1 MLKKLIGLT
10 FLLFATNIVANEKKL
25 DKETTIFDE
34 TFSWQAMAGITIHKS
49 STILAGV
56 EQDSVENFLDLSLL
70 IDLYYRGFFIQSNH
84 RRASS
89 LNLGLEFGYQLMVN
103 DEWELD
109 IINKSYLS
117 GYDPVYLWNTADEI
131 PPLFQNLSTRSSA
144 DGIGLRYSRYYENAE
159 LSVDLAALP
168 PRSASGGWIANL
180 YYTHLVPYRNWDI
193 YFGAEATF
201 FSDKVV
207 DYYVGIDADEVLP
220 IRPEYQ
226 ADSGI
231 KAQLEVFAQH
241 PISKK
246 WTFNTGLSA
255 SYYSKSFKSSPI
267 VGRNNET
274 QLMMGVIYV
283 F

>member
-1 MLKKLIGLT
+1 MFLFYASST
-10 FLLFATNIVANEKKL
+10 FANDKKL

-34 TFSWQAMAGITIHKS
+34 TFSWQVMAGITIHKS
-49 STILAGV
+49 STILKAI

-70 IDLYYRGFFIQSNH
+70 IDLYYRGFFIQTNH

-117 GYDPVYLWNTADEI
+117 GYAPRYSWTNDEDI
-131 PPLFQNLSTRSSA
+131 PPLFQGLADRDSA
-144 DGIGLRYSRYYENAE
+144 DGIGLRYSRYYDNAE
-159 LSVDLAALP
+159 LSVDLATLP
-168 PRSASGGWIANL
+168 PRSASGGWIANV

-193 YFGAEATF
+193 YFGAELTY
-201 FSDKVV
+201 FSQKVL
-207 DYYVGIDADEVLP
+207 DYYIGIDSDEALA

-226 ADSGI
+226 ANSGF
-231 KAQLEVFAQH
+231 KTQLEVFAQH

-246 WTFNTGLSA
+246 WTFNTGLST
-255 SYYSKSFKSSPI
+255 SYYSESFQDSPL
-267 VGRNNET
+267 VGQSNET
-274 QLMMGVIYV
+274 QLMVGVIYV